1 MKPRGEGGSSP
12 EMEPAGGESS
22 WQAGMSLAAVLE
34 AAGHEAYL
42 VGGCVRDRLLGREI
56 RDIDIATS
64 ALPEQVMELFPKVVP
79 TGLKHGTVTVVR
91 DGEHFE
97 VTTFRHE
104 SAYSDARHP
113 DEVVFVRDLREDLAR
128 RDFTINAMAVG
139 TNGKTV
145 DPFGGLDDLRRG
157 LVRCVGEAEERFGE
171 DALRMLRGIRFAAE
185 FGFALEEATWSGLL
199 ARREKLRHVAM
210 ERVGSELDKMMAGR
224 DPGEAV
230 RLLRTSNLL
239 AFAKEPLP
247 TELPDLAGLASD
259 GSERDEESRT
269 VWSRL
274 PNPDAR
280 WAALWLLSGADRA
293 LALEWARRLKFSV
306 RRGEAIAAVV
316 GVHGRLAGSA
326 VEPGTDDSEKRR
338 IWAEAVIRFGAE
350 AARMYLDV
358 AKAFPSVA
366 GSIRWGEGWVR
377 KAEDWLDRMPASA
390 IRELAV
396 RGDELVALRGLKAG
410 PWVAEELNRLLTLV
424 ALEAVPNE
432 AHALK
437 SAAAE
442 GWAAKKPDPIDPE
455 EKIDK
460 TVQ

>member
-1 MKPRGEGGSSP
+1 
-12 EMEPAGGESS
+12 MEPAGGESS
-22 WQAGMSLAAVLE
+22 WQAGMRLAAELE

-56 RDIDIATS
+56 HDIDIATS

-128 RDFTINAMAVG
+128 RDFTINAMAAG
-139 TNGKTV
+139 TDGRTV

-157 LVRCVGEAEERFGE
+157 LVRCVGEADERFGE

-185 FGFALEEATWSGLL
+185 FGFELESATWSGLL
-199 ARREKLRHVAM
+199 ARKEMLRHVAM
-210 ERVGSELDKMMAGR
+210 ERVGAELDKMMAGC

-230 RLLRTSNLL
+230 RLLRASGLL
-239 AFAKEPLP
+239 AFAKESLP
-247 TELPDLAGLASD
+247 TELPDLEGV
-259 GSERDEESRT
+259 SEPGPGRNAESGT
-269 VWSRL
+269 DWSRL
-274 PNPDAR
+274 PNPDGR
-280 WAALWLLSGADRA
+280 WAALWLLSGAD
-293 LALEWARRLKFSV
+293 LSQALEWARRLRFSV
-306 RRGEAIAAVV
+306 RRGEAIAAVA
-316 GVHGRLAGSA
+316 GVHGRLTGSGA
-326 VEPGTDDSEKRR
+326 VHGTDDSEKRR
-338 IWAEAVIRFGAE
+338 LWVEAVIRFGAE

-358 AKAFPSVA
+358 VEAFPSLRESVP
-366 GSIRWGEGWVR
+366 WGDGWDR
-377 KAEDWLDRMPASA
+377 MAEEWLDRMPASA
-390 IRELAV
+390 VRELAV
-396 RGDELVALRGLKAG
+396 RGDELVVLRGLKPG

-432 AHALK
+432 AGALK
-437 SAAAE
+437 SAAVE
-442 GWAAKKPDPIDPE
+442 GWAAEKRDPADR
-455 EKIDK
+455 
-460 TVQ
+460 